1 MSSSQDDNR
10 RLERG
15 SRNRRYSPSAHVEVH
30 DKAGLYVA
38 VIAAVLTGVAIG
50 ALMMVPAL
58 IDSKVAAGV
67 AKAEATAQAAKEH
80 ARVALDKVE
89 QTQVQ
94 LGAKGLVQPSTH

>member
-1 MSSSQDDNR
+1 MSDSQDNIV
-10 RLERG
+10 ERG
-15 SRNRRYSPSAHVEVH
+15 SRNRRNSPSAHAVVH
-30 DKAGLYVA
+30 DKSGLYVA
-38 VIAAVLTGVAIG
+38 VLSAVLAGIAIG
-50 ALMMVPAL
+50 ILITVPSL

-94 LGAKGLVQPSTH
+94 LGAKGLVDPSTH